1 MKKIILFLS
10 LILFTTTLQA
20 QKDTT
25 ENSLLWEISGNG
37 IEKPSYIFGTIH
49 LIPKD
54 DYFFTDVMKEKF
66 NTCEKLVLEIDIN
79 LSLTEQIN
87 AAKQMMLPAGKTL
100 YDYMSKKDSARFKN
114 YLTDTLKISKST
126 YNKILKI
133 KPLFGSSLIISEL
146 VGKTKT
152 YEQELNKQAKK
163 NRMKIS
169 GLETLQFQMDLVNN
183 ISIEDQ
189 IKMLFDG
196 EFSGNPSETYN
207 EMVEVYKRQDLNK
220 LKELIDADDS
230 TAKLGDK
237 FLSDRN
243 RDWIS
248 KIEKLV
254 TETSV
259 FIAVGAGHLAGDNG
273 ILNLL
278 KEKGYELKPV
288 KTN

>member
-10 LILFTTTLQA
+10 LILFTTILQA

-49 LIPKD
+49 LIPKN

-66 NTCEKLVLEIDIN
+66 NTCEKLLLETDIN
-79 LSLTEQIN
+79 LSLAEQIN
-87 AAKQMMLPAGKTL
+87 VAKQIMLPPGKTL
-100 YDYMSKKDSARFKN
+100 YDYISKKDSVKFKN

-126 YNKILKI
+126 YNKILKV

-163 NRMKIS
+163 NRMKVS
-169 GLETLQFQMDLVNN
+169 GLETLQFQMNLVND

-196 EFSGNPSETYN
+196 ELSENPLETYN
-207 EMVEVYKRQDLNK
+207 EMVEVYKKQDLNK

-243 RDWIS
+243 KDWIS
-248 KIEKLV
+248 EIEKSV
-254 TETSV
+254 TEAPV
-259 FIAVGAGHLAGDNG
+259 FIAVGAGHLAGNNG